1 MSLTAPINIPERA
14 GAVVSLPVAA
24 ATLIYAGS
32 LVAEDASGNLVPATD
47 TAALRIKGRAEVTVD
62 NTLGA
67 AGALSLQVKRG
78 VFKYANSTTHA
89 LAAAD
94 VGKSCYVEA
103 EDTVAST
110 STNKILAG
118 RVVNVA
124 SDGVWVDT
132 SPRAIATALVAA
144 VGSAVATTG
153 STVTTPYG
161 YSQAQADALVAMV
174 NQLRVAVLELQ
185 TAINA

>member
-14 GAVVSLPVAA
+14 GTVVSLPVAA
-24 ATLIYAGS
+24 ATIIYAGS
-32 LVAEDASGNLVPATD
+32 LVAEDASGNVVPATD
-47 TAALRIKGRAEVTVD
+47 TAGLRIKGRAEVTVD

-78 VFKYANSTTHA
+78 VFKYANSATHA
-89 LAAAD
+89 LAAAN
-94 VGKSCYVEA
+94 VGKTCYVEA

-118 RVVNVA
+118 RVVNIA

-132 SPRAIATALVAA
+132 SPRAIAVA
-144 VGSAVATTG
+144 VVATVGPVVDATASSTG
-153 STVTTPYG
+153 AFGFTTA
-161 YSQAQADALVAMV
+161 AQADALVSLA
-174 NQLRVAVLELQ
+174 NQIRGAVLELQ
-185 TAINA
+185 SALNA